1 MKNINWNKLTT
12 LIIILFCNTIT
23 WAQDNNPPLFGPGGG
38 TGEPDDPDEQPV
50 QTPIDMWIYPAIL
63 IGMYFAFRFYYK
75 KRKASL
81 NKQGS

>member
-23 WAQDNNPPLFGPGGG
+23 WAQAIPPSWDD
-38 TGEPDDPDEQPV
+38 DDPDEQPV
-50 QTPIDMWIYPAIL
+50 QAPIDMWIYPVL
-63 IGMYFAFRFYYK
+63 LLGMYFAFRIYYK